1 MRDFYFFVYTFAQK
15 QQTMEKEYKSEVGW
29 IYHLVILLVIAGC
42 VRAFL
47 VGGVVPIVASLLA
60 ALLVLHVFFN
70 TYYRITAEGEL
81 IAHCS
86 IFPEKR
92 IAIEAIEAVEP
103 TVMPVSSYALSLD
116 RLIIW
121 SNGKPWMLIS
131 PTNRKDF
138 LKQLRIINPSIQ
150 IKTT

>member
-1 MRDFYFFVYTFAQK
+1 
-15 QQTMEKEYKSEVGW
+15 MEKEYKSEVGW
-29 IYHLVILLVIAGC
+29 IYHLVIILVIVGC

-47 VGGVVPIVASLLA
+47 VGGVVPVVASLLA

-70 TYYRITAEGEL
+70 TYYRITADGML

-92 IAIEAIEAVEP
+92 IAIEEIEAVEP
-103 TVMPVSSYALSLD
+103 TVMPVSSYALSLN

-121 SNGKPWMLIS
+121 SKGRPWMLIS
-131 PTNRKDF
+131 PVNRKDF
-138 LKQLRIINPSIQ
+138 VKQLRQFNPTIQ